1 MKLQAARRWMAGV
14 VAISAMVSLGFGV
27 VAAPGVGASGISA
40 GDEPF
45 PDAWFFDGPN
55 RPAPLKS
62 LEGKPAKEIEIETW
76 IGDPVSLSKLRGKV
90 VIVDFWATWCGPCM
104 AAVPENVELV
114 EKYKEKGLAFVGV
127 HDASS
132 GWDSAP
138 QVVKDKKINYPVGK
152 DKSGAKTG
160 VSTEAYQLQFWPTYV
175 AIDRKG
181 IVRAAGLMPQHVED
195 VVKVLLAE
203 EGPSE
208 AEVAKGFGPEVFAGG
223 AKRPESLR
231 AMEGKPAPALTG
243 ETWLGTRAGEALPKG
258 EVGVVYFANPGL
270 PMTLEHLKQIAALE
284 AEFGARGVHFVG
296 VCAEGDA
303 WKGLEPAVKA
313 AKVAMSFVQD
323 AARKDAKE
331 GEATGVNAS
340 AWGVKFAPALVVVDR
355 AGNVRAAGVKAE
367 KLKGVVESLL
377 GE

>member
-1 MKLQAARRWMAGV
+1 MMAPAVEGV
-14 VAISAMVSLGFGV
+14 IAG
-27 VAAPGVGASGISA
+27 

-45 PDAWFFDGPN
+45 PDAWFFDGAN

-62 LEGKPAKEIEIETW
+62 LEGKPAKELEIETW
-76 IGDPVSLSKLRGKV
+76 IGDAVSLSKLRGKV
-90 VIVDFWATWCGPCM
+90 VVVDFWATWCGPCM

-127 HDASS
+127 HDAAS

-138 QVVKDKKINYPVGK
+138 QVVKEKKINYPVGK

-160 VSTEAYQLQFWPTYV
+160 ASTEAYQLQFWPTYV
-175 AIDRKG
+175 AIDKKG

-195 VVKVLLAE
+195 VVKALLAE

-231 AMEGKPAPALTG
+231 AMEGKPAPAIAG
-243 ETWLGTRAGEALPKG
+243 ETWLGTKPEQALPKG
-258 EVGVVYFANPGL
+258 EVGVVYFANPSL
-270 PMTLEHLKQIAALE
+270 AMTAAHLKTLAGLE
-284 AEFGARGVHFVG
+284 TEFAARGVRFVG
-296 VCAEGDA
+296 VCGEGEA
-303 WKGLEPAVKA
+303 WKALEPVAKA
-313 AKVAMSFVQD
+313 SKVAMAFVQD
-323 AARKDAKE
+323 ANRKDAKD
-331 GEATGVNAS
+331 GEAAGAIAA
-340 AWGVKFAPALVVVDR
+340 AWGVRFGPALVVVDR
-355 AGNVRAAGVKAE
+355 AGNVRAAGVRPE
-367 KLKGVVESLL
+367 KLKGVVETLL

>member
-1 MKLQAARRWMAGV
+1 MKNQAACRLLAGLV
-14 VAISAMVSLGFGV
+14 VMSAAISPGFAG
-27 VAAPGVGASGISA
+27 G

-45 PDAWFFDGPN
+45 PDAWFFDGAN

-62 LEGKPAKEIEIETW
+62 LEGKPAKELEIETW
-76 IGDPVSLSKLRGKV
+76 IGDAVSLSKLRGKV
-90 VIVDFWATWCGPCM
+90 VVVDFWATWCGPCM

-127 HDASS
+127 HDAAS

-138 QVVKDKKINYPVGK
+138 QVVKEKKINYPVGK
-152 DKSGAKTG
+152 DRAGAKTG

-175 AIDRKG
+175 AIDKKG

-195 VVKVLLAE
+195 VVKALLAE

-231 AMEGKPAPALTG
+231 AMEGKPAPAIAG
-243 ETWLGTRAGEALPKG
+243 ETWLGTKPEQALPKG
-258 EVGVVYFANPGL
+258 EVGVVYFANPTL
-270 PMTLEHLKQIAALE
+270 AMTAGHLKELAGLE
-284 AEFGARGVHFVG
+284 AEFAARGVRIVG
-296 VCAEGDA
+296 VCGEGDA
-303 WKGLEPAVKA
+303 WKALEPLAKA
-313 AKVAMSFVQD
+313 SKVAMAFVQD
-323 AARKDAKE
+323 ANRKDAKD
-331 GEATGVNAS
+331 GEAAGAIAA
-340 AWGVKFAPALVVVDR
+340 AWGVKFGPAIVVVDR
-355 AGNVRAAGVKAE
+355 AGNVRAAGVRPE
-367 KLKGVVESLL
+367 KLKGVVETLL